1 MDGCLQ
7 GAHGIHPAV
16 NVQARIK
23 RRDKAYGKLLYL
35 YRSLVIVVR
44 YSEITRKKMKMNIT
58 HITAAVLLPALVG
71 CSQHHY
77 GAALMKSDPAG
88 AEVVDL
94 SDDSLI
100 GITPVKAW
108 WDTGDD
114 TRKFVNIRF
123 QKDGYRDKTMSFW
136 LNSRHGSR
144 EDAVAKP
151 QLVETKLDRVGPSPA
166 E

>member
-1 MDGCLQ
+1 MKFKSLQ
-7 GAHGIHPAV
+7 
-16 NVQARIK
+16 
-23 RRDKAYGKLLYL
+23 L
-35 YRSLVIVVR
+35 
-44 YSEITRKKMKMNIT
+44 T
-58 HITAAVLLPALVG
+58 TALILPFLVG
-71 CSQHHY
+71 CTSHHY
-77 GAALMKSDPAG
+77 GAALMKSDPPG

-123 QKDGYRDKTMSFW
+123 QKEGYRDKTMSFW
-136 LNSRHGSR
+136 LNTRHSSR
-144 EDAVAKP
+144 EAAVAKP
-151 QLVETKLDRVGPSPA
+151 QLVETKLDPVGSKPA

>member
-1 MDGCLQ
+1 MIRKPFQL
-7 GAHGIHPAV
+7 A
-16 NVQARIK
+16 
-23 RRDKAYGKLLYL
+23 LLA
-35 YRSLVIVVR
+35 
-44 YSEITRKKMKMNIT
+44 M
-58 HITAAVLLPALVG
+58 LLPTIVG
-71 CSQHHY
+71 CSKHY
-77 GAALMKSDPAG
+77 GAALMKSDPPG

-108 WDTGDD
+108 WKTGDD
-114 TRKFVNIRF
+114 SRKFVNIRF

-136 LNSRHGSR
+136 LNTRHASR

-151 QLVETKLDRVGPSPA
+151 QLVETSLEKTGSQNS